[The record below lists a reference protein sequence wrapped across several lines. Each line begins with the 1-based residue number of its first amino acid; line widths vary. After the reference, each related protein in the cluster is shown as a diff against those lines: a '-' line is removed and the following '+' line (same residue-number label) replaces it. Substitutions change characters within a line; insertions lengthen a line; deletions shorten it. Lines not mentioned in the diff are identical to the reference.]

1 MGSMVVLLSRN
12 IKIDGM
18 DGGWELGYGGRLL
31 IGSVME
37 EDGKD
42 SYWRAGYGQFSNVEF
57 KVCLKIF
64 FLYKINKTFYID
76 RINPIYTLDVI
87 FIDV

>member
-57 KVCLKIF
+57 KVSSKLF
-64 FLYKINKTFYID
+64 FQYEINKTF
-76 RINPIYTLDVI
+76 
-87 FIDV
+87 